1 MTRKEIYNGK
11 VVHLSVDEVVLPNGQ
26 TTALEMIRHPGASAV
41 VPLKADGRVVLIH
54 QYRYAAGGYIY
65 EIPAGKLTPGEPPET
80 CALRE
85 VEEEVGYK
93 VGKLERLTTILT
105 TPGFTDEAIHL
116 FLATDLSP
124 SVQSLD
130 HDEILEVVEWPF
142 EAVMAKIRDGTIR
155 DAKTIV
161 ALYLGYE
168 KVTGY

>member
-1 MTRKEIYNGK
+1 MTRKEIYHGK
-11 VVHLSVDEVVLPNGQ
+11 VVRLSVDEVVLPNGQ

-41 VPLKADGRVVLIH
+41 VPLKADGNIVLIH
-54 QYRYAAGGYIY
+54 QYRYAAGGYLY
-65 EIPAGKLTPGEPPET
+65 EIPAGKLSPGEPPEE

-116 FLATDLSP
+116 FLATDLTP

-142 EAVMAKIRDGTIR
+142 DEVMARIKDGTIR
-155 DAKTIV
+155 DAKSIV
-161 ALYLGYE
+161 ALYLAYE
-168 KVTGY
+168 KVKG